1 MAKAIQVGVLVLTIL
16 MIILVLLMMGQIS
29 GVDNEIRLSI
39 INDLS
44 IVIGMALIALSIT
57 TLKKKKSDSLDRE
70 E

>member
-1 MAKAIQVGVLVLTIL
+1 
-16 MIILVLLMMGQIS
+16 MMGQIS